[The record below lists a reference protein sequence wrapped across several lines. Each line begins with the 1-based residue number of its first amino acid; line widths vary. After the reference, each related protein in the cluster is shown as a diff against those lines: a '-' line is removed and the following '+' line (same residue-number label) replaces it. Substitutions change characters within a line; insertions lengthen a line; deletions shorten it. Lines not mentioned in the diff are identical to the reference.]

1 MSLKISLRVIYY
13 SDARFSHS
21 RLRILRYLSYDLSA
35 IILFIINH
43 HFSVNGLL
51 ILLFRNH
58 FNYFNISCV
67 NKRPELGCK
76 IGIKAMQNGNVQDIF
91 RITQ

>member
-1 MSLKISLRVIYY
+1 MTYC
-13 SDARFSHS
+13 
-21 RLRILRYLSYDLSA
+21 A

-43 HFSVNGLL
+43 HFSVNRLL

-67 NKRPELGCK
+67 KKRPELGYK